1 MTGSVFLL
9 TKKNLQT
16 TVLEKSLSEEFVVF
30 TLSPTLAKSSISRL
44 AGHIVLIDI
53 GTLGKEEIKLTLKM
67 VSSCDESITLA
78 LINAERSLDI
88 QVVYDN
94 PSIKGVFFF
103 DDELDTL
110 TRGVRRMLEGEYWLS
125 RKVMSQLLEQHRSC
139 SASQEN
145 NKTEANPLLEE
156 LTPRELEILKLV
168 STGASNSL
176 IAEQVCL
183 STNTVKTHLTSLY
196 RKLDINNRT
205 QATIWVKNHLPHTF
219 LENGVRGLQKVCFA
233 CLICLAIHTQAEEKL
248 PDDGVVVDT
257 ELHGLVIDKTLTPPG
272 RRFYREFARIWWDQD
287 KTVPGNLV
295 VRELPGA
302 LRGSQIAILYN
313 RKPLYGTVLSP
324 ARSDIESKAK
334 AAVRAADQKLQIIQL
349 SRLFDNNPD
358 LAKDEF

>member
-1 MTGSVFLL
+1 M
-9 TKKNLQT
+9 
-16 TVLEKSLSEEFVVF
+16 
-30 TLSPTLAKSSISRL
+30 
-44 AGHIVLIDI
+44 
-53 GTLGKEEIKLTLKM
+53 LK
-67 VSSCDESITLA
+67 
-78 LINAERSLDI
+78 
-88 QVVYDN
+88 
-94 PSIKGVFFF
+94 
-103 DDELDTL
+103 
-110 TRGVRRMLEGEYWLS
+110 
-125 RKVMSQLLEQHRSC
+125 
-139 SASQEN
+139 
-145 NKTEANPLLEE
+145 E

-205 QATIWVKNHLPHTF
+205 QATIWVKKSFATHILGNS
-219 LENGVRGLQKVCFA
+219 VRGLQKLFLA
-233 CLICLAIHTQAEEKL
+233 CLLCLAVNTQAAEKL
-248 PDDGVVVDT
+248 PDDGVAVDT

-324 ARSDIESKAK
+324 ARSDIENKAQ
-334 AAVRAADQKLQIIQL
+334 AAVRAADQKLQVIQL
-349 SRLFDNNPD
+349 SQLFDNNPD